1 MKTISQ
7 TLNLVSD
14 GLPFFQAE
22 WPAPA
27 NVKTLVSTR
36 NGGVSQAPYSSLNVG
51 SHVGDRPE
59 NVARNREI
67 VQAAVPV
74 PPAAAIYTAP
84 SPCAAHYP
92 HASCSWMMS

>member
-1 MKTISQ
+1 MIGRHEN
-7 TLNLVSD
+7 TLRLFKDNEGITVKPSVNPQPRSD

-51 SHVGDRPE
+51 GHVGDRPE
-59 NVARNREI
+59 NVTRNREI

-74 PPAAAIYTAP
+74 RPPT
-84 SPCAAHYP
+84 
-92 HASCSWMMS
+92 